1 MFDARK
7 LLLLQ
12 FWISTRFA
20 RYSIHN
26 KMRVSEI
33 GSFSELSPIGDSERA
48 FQIMIN

>member
-1 MFDARK
+1 
-7 LLLLQ
+7 LLLQ

-20 RYSIHN
+20 RSIHN